1 MEFIETPNFTKWLK
15 AHVTDEEF
23 RVFQNELAEN
33 PEKGDLVSRTGGF
46 RKARIAYGGQGKSRS
61 GRVIYYWLNE
71 DDQIYLVM
79 GYAKNEQSS
88 LSDSEKAILRKM
100 VATLK

>member
-1 MEFIETPNFTKWLK
+1 MEFIETPAFTKWLK

-23 RVFQNELAEN
+23 RVFQNELVEN
-33 PEKGDLVSRTGGF
+33 PEKGDLVTKTGGF
-46 RKARIAYGGQGKSRS
+46 RKIRIAYGGQGKSGS
-61 GRVIYYWLNE
+61 GRVIYYWFNE

-88 LSDSEKAILRKM
+88 LSDSEKAVLRKLISS
-100 VATLK
+100 LK